1 MEGPVGRI
9 GWGRCGGKKST
20 FPKGVTDLPQMVY
33 RTSAEKLA
41 DGGFDGVDD
50 VSDVVVGD
58 IGAGGEAHADFE
70 DGFDDRLLQQLR
82 VHAHVSGSESIITGV
97 APR

>member
-1 MEGPVGRI
+1 MEGPAGRI
-9 GWGRCGGKKST
+9 VWGRCGGEKST

-58 IGAGGEAHADFE
+58 VRAGGEAHTDFKE
-70 DGFDDRLLQQLR
+70 GFDL
-82 VHAHVSGSESIITGV
+82 
-97 APR
+97 